1 MLDIKVPKYNG
12 LEVLERIRKNRET
25 SRVPVVMLTSSDDW
39 NDVDLSYKLG
49 ANSYIRKAMDIDQ
62 YLEEVRMAGIYWT
75 KINIAEADAG

>member
-1 MLDIKVPKYNG
+1 
-12 LEVLERIRKNRET
+12 
-25 SRVPVVMLTSSDDW
+25 MLTSSDDW